1 MRQLSKIQIF
11 IRRVTA
17 NLKQNCSPKNRDELS
32 LVSLM
37 TAAAEPIELW
47 LRLVSPSLVFFD
59 LLELWNYGRIDM
71 MPDAY

>member
-1 MRQLSKIQIF
+1 MRLMVCSL
-11 IRRVTA
+11 R
-17 NLKQNCSPKNRDELS
+17 NCQVLLS
-32 LVSLM
+32 LALKSVL
-37 TAAAEPIELW
+37 AAAAAADSVFWL